1 MKTKLLV
8 ALSVIS
14 LLISG
19 QWTFAAEQSAPAS
32 ELKALITKVQAK
44 MKELMPPTPPGTPRK
59 PVTITEADI
68 ATELKEFD
76 TLLAKYQGE
85 KSDDVAQILYMK
97 ASLYAQVL
105 RNETKADE
113 LMAQLKSDFPDSRQ
127 VANLKKQEEAKKIQD
142 SLAVG
147 SKFPD
152 FNEKDLDGKPL
163 SLANYKGKV
172 VLIDFWAV
180 WCGPCVKELPHVLK
194 AYEKHHDNGFEI
206 IGISLDQ
213 DKAKLDAFIKENK
226 MPWQQFF
233 DGQGWKNKLST
244 HYGVNSIPATYL
256 IDGEGTIIGKNLRG
270 DALETAVAKALGKS

>member
-1 MKTKLLV
+1 MLCWHRLNSIHQIMKTKFLV
-8 ALSVIS
+8 AFTAGA
-14 LLISG
+14 LLLTS
-19 QWTFAAEQSAPAS
+19 QWGFAAEQNSPAT
-32 ELKALITKVQAK
+32 ELKELITKVQAK
-44 MKELMPPTPPGTPRK
+44 LKDGKR
-59 PVTITEADI
+59 TEADLT
-68 ATELKEFD
+68 AELKEFD
-76 TLLAKYQGE
+76 ALLAKYKNE

-97 ASLYAQVL
+97 AALYAQIL
-105 RNETKADE
+105 GNEPKADE

-147 SKFPD
+147 TKFPD
-152 FNEKDLDGKPL
+152 FSEKDLEGKPL
-163 SLANYKGKV
+163 SLAKYKGKV

-194 AYEKHHDNGFEI
+194 AYEKHHENGFEI

-213 DKAKLDAFIKENK
+213 DKAKLEAFIKENK

-244 HYGVNSIPATYL
+244 QYGVNSIPATYL
-256 IDGEGTIIGKNLRG
+256 LDGEGTIIGKNLRG

>member
-8 ALSVIS
+8 ALSAIS

-19 QWTFAAEQSAPAS
+19 QLSFAAEQSTAAS

-44 MKELMPPTPPGTPRK
+44 MKELMPPAPPGTPRK
-59 PVTITEADI
+59 PVTITEADL

-76 TLLAKYQGE
+76 TLLAKYKGE

-97 ASLYAQVL
+97 ASLHAQVL

-152 FNEKDLDGKPL
+152 FNEKDLEGKPL

-213 DKAKLDAFIKENK
+213 DKAKLEAFIKENK

-244 HYGVNSIPATYL
+244 QYGVNSIPATYL
-256 IDGEGTIIGKNLRG
+256 IDGKGTIIGKNLRG

>member
-1 MKTKLLV
+1 MLCWHRLNSIHQIMKTKFLV
-8 ALSVIS
+8 AFTAGA
-14 LLISG
+14 LLLTS
-19 QWTFAAEQSAPAS
+19 QWGFAAEQNTPAT
-32 ELKALITKVQAK
+32 ELKELITKVQAK
-44 MKELMPPTPPGTPRK
+44 LKDGKR
-59 PVTITEADI
+59 TEADLT
-68 ATELKEFD
+68 AELKEFD
-76 TLLAKYQGE
+76 ALLAKYKNE

-97 ASLYAQVL
+97 AALYAQIL
-105 RNETKADE
+105 GNEAKADE
-113 LMAQLKSDFPDSRQ
+113 FMAQLKSDFPDSRQ

-147 SKFPD
+147 TKFPD
-152 FNEKDLDGKPL
+152 FSEKDLEGKPL
-163 SLANYKGKV
+163 SLAKYKGKV

-194 AYEKHHDNGFEI
+194 AYEKHHENGFEI

-213 DKAKLDAFIKENK
+213 DKAKLEAFIKENK

-244 HYGVNSIPATYL
+244 QYGVNSIPATYL
-256 IDGEGTIIGKNLRG
+256 LDGEGTIIGKNLRG